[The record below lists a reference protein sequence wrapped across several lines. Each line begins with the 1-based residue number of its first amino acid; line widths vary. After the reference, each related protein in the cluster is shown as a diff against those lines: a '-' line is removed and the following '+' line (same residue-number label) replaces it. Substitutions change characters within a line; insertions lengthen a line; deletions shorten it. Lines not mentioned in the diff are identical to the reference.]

1 MTRKDVLGGLLV
13 CAAIVALDLASKAIV
28 QSEVPRGDVVR
39 VLPFLDIVNSR
50 NDGIAFGLAGGV
62 SPALIGAALVVLLG
76 LVAYLGSKAHSGWAV
91 WVPAGVLIGG
101 AIANLIDRVVRGS
114 VVDFIDFSFW
124 PAFNLADVAIVV
136 GVGLLVLAPMRD
148 P

>member
-28 QSEVPRGDVVR
+28 QSEVPRGDVVK

-50 NDGIAFGLAGGV
+50 NNGVAFGLAGGV

-76 LVAYLGSKAHSGWAV
+76 LVAYLGLKAHSGWAV